1 MMCGLRDSIQ
11 WRMLARMIPRQLR
24 PFSLIFVSLLLQHG
38 WPAQVKADEARR
50 WQPIIAAQHTVA
62 AGETLA
68 DVAKRYQVTPDLLR
82 FINSLKTDEPQPG
95 QVLAIPD
102 PELLC
107 AFREVHEVRAEETLS
122 AIARRH
128 QIMVESLRTANGLT
142 GDVIQAGQQLV
153 ILEPPGRDHN
163 PYGDELHE
171 AAPGETLSGISR
183 RWKVPV
189 AAIQK
194 VNLLGGGDGIQP
206 GQVLLIPVAEARKS
220 GAAAK
225 AVKR

>member
-1 MMCGLRDSIQ
+1 
-11 WRMLARMIPRQLR
+11 MISRLPS
-24 PFSLIFVSLLLQHG
+24 PFCLIIVLLLLYHG
-38 WPAQVKADEARR
+38 WQAQVKADEPQR
-50 WQPIIAAQHTVA
+50 WQPIIAAQHTVV

-82 FINSLKTDEPQPG
+82 FINSLKTDEPQMG
-95 QVLAIPD
+95 QILAIPD
-102 PELLC
+102 PEWLG
-107 AFREVHEVRAEETLS
+107 AFREVHEVRAGQTLS

-142 GDVIQAGQQLV
+142 VDVIQAGQQLV

-171 AAPGETLSGISR
+171 VAPGETLSGISR
-183 RWKVPV
+183 RWEVPV

-194 VNLLGGGDGIQP
+194 VNLLESDGIQP

>member
-1 MMCGLRDSIQ
+1 
-11 WRMLARMIPRQLR
+11 MLASMIPRLLS
-24 PFSLIFVSLLLQHG
+24 PFSLIIVSLLLQQG
-38 WPAQVKADEARR
+38 WPMQVKADEPRR
-50 WQPIIAAQHTVA
+50 WQPVIAAQHTVM

-68 DVAKRYQVTPDLLR
+68 DVAKAYQVTPDLLR
-82 FINSLKTDEPQPG
+82 FVNSLKTDDLQPG

-102 PELLC
+102 PEWLG
-107 AFREVHEVRAEETLS
+107 AFREVHEVRAGQTLS

-128 QIMVESLRTANGLT
+128 QISVESLRTANGLT

-171 AAPGETLSGISR
+171 VAPGETLSAISR

-194 VNLLGGGDGIQP
+194 VNLLESDRIQP
-206 GQVLLIPVAEARKS
+206 GQVFLIPVAEA
-220 GAAAK
+220 AK